1 VGLVTSSGPQLEAQE
16 KKPSNRAVISLRGV
30 EKYFPIKEGTLQRVA
45 GHVRA
50 VDGVSFEV
58 RPGETMGLVGES
70 GCGKTT
76 LGRCISGLVA
86 PTGGKVYF
94 RLSDEDAARLD
105 VIDSI
110 PEAERSAEQRKQ
122 VERIDDNHRI
132 DGLSGKAWRVYR
144 RNCQV
149 VFQDSFSSLNPR
161 QLVKDIVGRPLR
173 VHKEASGQELI
184 ERVVSLLESVGLGRQ
199 HLYRYPHQFS
209 GGQRQ
214 RISIARALALD
225 PEFIVLDEP
234 TSALD
239 VSVQAQILNLLHEL
253 QRERGLTYLFISH
266 DLGVVRLMSDRI
278 AVMYLG
284 KVAEYGTAE
293 ELFGD
298 PRHPYTEALLAAN
311 PDIRSEK
318 SEMRGLQGTVPDPA
332 NPPEGCRFHTRCPV
346 ATPVCGWE
354 VDDAVAWLQTHEKL
368 LDALTN
374 VERRSN
380 FDATLEFFDEAA
392 ASAVGNA
399 IQNGDV
405 PPPMKA
411 ALERMST
418 EGKKVHISLV
428 PVDPVEL
435 EDIGGGHLT
444 ACILHTSQHGD
455 RGVNPGQPNA
465 DSTRRTEANPSRAST
480 TNSNAL

>member
-1 VGLVTSSGPQLEAQE
+1 VTSVAAEEGTQPPGAAQ
-16 KKPSNRAVISLRGV
+16 RAVISVRGV
-30 EKYFPIKEGTLQRVA
+30 EKYFPIKEGTLQRVV
-45 GHVRA
+45 GNVRA

-76 LGRCISGLVA
+76 LGRCIGGLVA
-86 PTGGKVYF
+86 PTGGKIYF
-94 RLSDEDAARLD
+94 RLPDEDAARLD
-105 VIDSI
+105 EIDPI
-110 PEAERSAEQRKQ
+110 PEADRTVDQRKQ
-122 VERIDDNHRI
+122 VERIDANHRV
-132 DGLSGKAWRVYR
+132 DVLSGKAWRLYR
-144 RNCQV
+144 RNCQI

-161 QLVKDIVGRPLR
+161 QLVKDLVGRPLQ

-239 VSVQAQILNLLHEL
+239 VSVQAQILNLLHDL
-253 QRERGLTYLFISH
+253 QKDRGLTYLFISH

-284 KVAEYGTAE
+284 KVAEYGTAK
-293 ELFGD
+293 ELFED

-311 PDIRSEK
+311 PDIRSEVSVMK
-318 SEMRGLQGTVPDPA
+318 GLKGAVPNPA

-346 ATPVCGWE
+346 ATAACGWE
-354 VDDAVAWLQTHEKL
+354 VDDAVAWLQTREL
-368 LDALTN
+368 LAAGLAD
-374 VERRSN
+374 VQRRSN
-380 FDATLEFFDEAA
+380 FDATLVFHDDDS
-392 ASAVGNA
+392 ASAVGRA

-405 PPPMKA
+405 PPAMKA
-411 ALERMST
+411 ALETVSIDGR
-418 EGKKVHISLV
+418 SLDIRFF
-428 PVDPVEL
+428 PVEPVEL
-435 EDIGGGHLT
+435 EDVGDGHLT
-444 ACILHTSQHGD
+444 ACLLYTQRRHQ
-455 RGVNPGQPNA
+455 NWPPQPSA
-465 DSTRRTEANPSRAST
+465 DSSSRTAANPSSAST
-480 TNSNAL
+480 RNSRTR

>member
-1 VGLVTSSGPQLEAQE
+1 VTTVSTQRGTPQQ
-16 KKPSNRAVISLRGV
+16 STDDRAVITLRGV
-30 EKYFPIKEGTLQRVA
+30 EKYFPVKEGALQRVV

-76 LGRCISGLVA
+76 LGRCISGLA
-86 PTGGKVYF
+86 PPTGGKIYF
-94 RLSDEDAARLD
+94 RLPDPAAARLD
-105 VIDSI
+105 EIDAI
-110 PEAERSAEQRKQ
+110 PENERTQEQRKE
-122 VERIDDNHRI
+122 VARIDAEHGI
-132 DGLSGKAWRVYR
+132 TQLSGAAWRRYR

-173 VHKEASGQELI
+173 VYKEASGQELT
-184 ERVVSLLESVGLGRQ
+184 EKVVSLLESVGLGRQ

-253 QRERGLTYLFISH
+253 QTDRGLTYLFISH

-284 KVAEYGTAE
+284 KIAEHGTAN
-293 ELFGD
+293 ELFED
-298 PRHPYTEALLAAN
+298 SRHPYTEALLAAN
-311 PDIRSEK
+311 PDISVEE
-318 SEMRGLQGTVPDPA
+318 SEMKGLHGSVPDPA

-346 ATPVCGWE
+346 ATPACGWE
-354 VDDAVAWLQTHEKL
+354 VDDAVAWLQTNETL
-368 LDALTN
+368 LAGLAD

-380 FDATLEFFDEAA
+380 FDATLVFGDAA
-392 ASAVGNA
+392 AAGAVGDA
-399 IQNGDV
+399 IRNGDV
-405 PPPMKA
+405 PAPMKA
-411 ALERMST
+411 ALDDLST
-418 EGKKVHISLV
+418 DETRVHIRFT
-428 PVDPVEL
+428 PVEPVEL
-435 EDIGGGHLT
+435 EDIGEGHLT
-444 ACILHTSQHGD
+444 ACLLHTSQG
-455 RGVNPGQPNA
+455 RGN
-465 DSTRRTEANPSRAST
+465 RE
-480 TNSNAL
+480 

>member
-1 VGLVTSSGPQLEAQE
+1 MTTSITGLGTQE
-16 KKPSNRAVISLRGV
+16 KTTAGRAVISLRGV
-30 EKYFPIKEGTLQRVA
+30 EKHFPIKEGAMQRVA

-50 VDGVSFEV
+50 VDGVTFDI
-58 RPGETMGLVGES
+58 RPGETVGLVGES

-76 LGRCISGLVA
+76 LGRCISGLV
-86 PTGGKVYF
+86 PPSGGKIYF
-94 RLSDEDAARLD
+94 RLTDSDAATLD
-105 VIDSI
+105 DIDAT
-110 PEAERSAEQRKQ
+110 PEDRRTKDQ
-122 VERIDDNHRI
+122 VTQLQRIDADHRI
-132 DGLSGKAWRVYR
+132 DQLEGKAFRAYR

-161 QLVKDIVGRPLR
+161 QLVKDTVGRPLR
-173 VHKEASGQELI
+173 IWKEASGQELT

-253 QRERGLTYLFISH
+253 QQKRGLTYMFISH

-284 KVAEYGTAE
+284 KVAEQGTAI
-293 ELFGD
+293 ELFES

-311 PDIRSEK
+311 PDINAET
-318 SEMRGLQGTVPDPA
+318 SEMKGLRGAVPDPA

-346 ATPVCGWE
+346 ATPICGWE
-354 VDDAVAWLQTHEKL
+354 VDDAVAWLGTHETIL
-368 LDALTN
+368 AGLTG

-380 FDATLEFFDEAA
+380 FDATLAFGDEASA
-392 ASAVGNA
+392 AAVGH
-399 IQNGDV
+399 QVENGDI
-405 PPPMKA
+405 PASMKA
-411 ALERMST
+411 AMASFST
-418 EGKKVHISLV
+418 DGNKVTLTFNPEG
-428 PVDPVEL
+428 PVEL
-435 EDIGGGHLT
+435 EDVGGGHLT
-444 ACILHTSQHGD
+444 ACVLHTSQ
-455 RGVNPGQPNA
+455 RN
-465 DSTRRTEANPSRAST
+465 RI
-480 TNSNAL
+480 

>member
-1 VGLVTSSGPQLEAQE
+1 MTTVRADKDAQ
-16 KKPSNRAVISLRGV
+16 SQSTDDRAVITLRGV
-30 EKYFPIKEGTLQRVA
+30 EKYFPIKEGALQRVV

-76 LGRCISGLVA
+76 LGRCISGLSA
-86 PTGGKVYF
+86 PTGGKIYF
-94 RLSDEDAARLD
+94 RLNDADAARLD
-105 VIDSI
+105 EIESI
-110 PEAERSAEQRKQ
+110 AESERTDGQRK
-122 VERIDDNHRI
+122 ELTRIDRQHGI
-132 DGLSGKAWRVYR
+132 TQLSGRAWRTYR

-173 VHKEASGQELI
+173 VYKESSGQELTDK
-184 ERVVSLLESVGLGRQ
+184 VVSLLESVGLGRQ

-239 VSVQAQILNLLHEL
+239 VSVQAQILNLLHDL
-253 QRERGLTYLFISH
+253 QKERGLTYLFISH

-284 KVAEYGTAE
+284 KVAEYGTANE
-293 ELFGD
+293 VFED
-298 PRHPYTEALLAAN
+298 ERHPYTEALLAAN
-311 PDIRSEK
+311 PDISVEK
-318 SEMRGLQGTVPDPA
+318 SEMRGLHGAVPDPA

-346 ATPVCGWE
+346 ATPICGWE
-354 VDDAVAWLQTHEKL
+354 VDDAVAWLQTNETL
-368 LDALTN
+368 LAGLTG

-380 FDATLEFFDEAA
+380 FDATLVFADPAGA
-392 ASAVGNA
+392 GAVVNA
-399 IQNGDV
+399 IRDGEV
-405 PPPMKA
+405 PAPMKA
-411 ALERMST
+411 ALDSVST
-418 EGKKVHISLV
+418 DESKVNIRFT
-428 PVDPVEL
+428 PVEPVEL

-444 ACILHTSQHGD
+444 ACVLHTS
-455 RGVNPGQPNA
+455 RGRG
-465 DSTRRTEANPSRAST
+465 
-480 TNSNAL
+480 

>member
-1 VGLVTSSGPQLEAQE
+1 MTTSITGLGTQE
-16 KKPSNRAVISLRGV
+16 KTTAGRAVISLRGV
-30 EKYFPIKEGTLQRVA
+30 EKHFPIKEGAMQRVA

-50 VDGVSFEV
+50 VDGVTFDI
-58 RPGETMGLVGES
+58 RPGETVGLVGES

-76 LGRCISGLVA
+76 LGRCISGLV
-86 PTGGKVYF
+86 PPSGGKIYF
-94 RLSDEDAARLD
+94 RLTDSDAAILD
-105 VIDSI
+105 DIDAT
-110 PEAERSAEQRKQ
+110 PEDRRTKDQLTQ
-122 VERIDDNHRI
+122 LQRIDADHRI
-132 DGLSGKAWRVYR
+132 DQLGGKAFRAYR

-161 QLVKDIVGRPLR
+161 QLVKDTVGRPLR
-173 VHKEASGQELI
+173 IWKEASGQELT

-253 QRERGLTYLFISH
+253 QQKRGLTYMFISH

-284 KVAEYGTAE
+284 KVAEQGTAI
-293 ELFGD
+293 ELFES

-311 PDIRSEK
+311 PDINAET
-318 SEMRGLQGTVPDPA
+318 SEMKGLRGAVPDPA

-346 ATPVCGWE
+346 ATPICGWE
-354 VDDAVAWLQTHEKL
+354 VDDAVAWLGTHETIL
-368 LDALTN
+368 AGLTG

-380 FDATLEFFDEAA
+380 FDATLAFGDEASA
-392 ASAVGNA
+392 AAVGH
-399 IQNGDV
+399 QVENGDI
-405 PPPMKA
+405 PASMKA
-411 ALERMST
+411 AMASFST
-418 EGKKVHISLV
+418 DGNKVTLTFN
-428 PVDPVEL
+428 PEEPVEL
-435 EDIGGGHLT
+435 EDVGGGHLT
-444 ACILHTSQHGD
+444 ACVLHTSQ
-455 RGVNPGQPNA
+455 RN
-465 DSTRRTEANPSRAST
+465 RI
-480 TNSNAL
+480 

>member
-1 VGLVTSSGPQLEAQE
+1 MTTVSIETGAAQQATDD
-16 KKPSNRAVISLRGV
+16 RAVITLRGV
-30 EKYFPIKEGTLQRVA
+30 EKYFPIKEGALQRVV

-58 RPGETMGLVGES
+58 RPGETLGLVGES

-76 LGRCISGLVA
+76 LGRCISGLAA
-86 PTGGKVYF
+86 PTGGEIYF
-94 RLSDEDAARLD
+94 RLSDADASRLD
-105 VIDSI
+105 EIDAI
-110 PEAERSAEQRKQ
+110 PESDRTEDQRKEAERINRQHGINQ
-122 VERIDDNHRI
+122 
-132 DGLSGKAWRVYR
+132 LSGRAWRTYR

-173 VHKEASGQELI
+173 VYKESSGQELT

-199 HLYRYPHQFS
+199 HLHRYPHQFS

-239 VSVQAQILNLLHEL
+239 VSVQAQILNLLHDL

-284 KVAEYGTAE
+284 KIAEHGTAS
-293 ELFGD
+293 ELFED

-311 PDIRSEK
+311 PDISAEK
-318 SEMRGLQGTVPDPA
+318 SEMRGLHGTVPDPA

-346 ATPVCGWE
+346 ATSICGWE
-354 VDDAVAWLQTHEKL
+354 VDDAVAWLQTNETL
-368 LDALTN
+368 LARLTD
-374 VERRSN
+374 VERQSN
-380 FDATLEFFDEAA
+380 FDATLIFGD
-392 ASAVGNA
+392 ASAAEAVGDA
-399 IQNGDV
+399 LRNGGV
-405 PPPMKA
+405 PAPMKA
-411 ALERMST
+411 ALEDIST
-418 EGKKVHISLV
+418 DDTKVHIRFSTV
-428 PVDPVEL
+428 EPVEL
-435 EDIGGGHLT
+435 EDIGSGHLT
-444 ACILHTSQHGD
+444 ACVLHTS
-455 RGVNPGQPNA
+455 RGTG
-465 DSTRRTEANPSRAST
+465 
-480 TNSNAL
+480 

>member
-1 VGLVTSSGPQLEAQE
+1 MTSVTAVEGTQPSGAAQ
-16 KKPSNRAVISLRGV
+16 RAVISVRGV
-30 EKYFPIKEGTLQRVA
+30 EKYFPIKEGTMQRVV

-76 LGRCISGLVA
+76 LGRCIGGLVP
-86 PTGGKVYF
+86 PTGGKIYF

-105 VIDSI
+105 EIDPI
-110 PEAERSAEQRKQ
+110 PEADRTVEQRKQ
-122 VERIDDNHRI
+122 VERIDANHRV
-132 DGLSGKAWRVYR
+132 DGLSGKAWKIYR
-144 RNCQV
+144 RNCQI

-161 QLVKDIVGRPLR
+161 QLVKDLVGRPLQ

-253 QRERGLTYLFISH
+253 QKDRGLTYLFISH

-284 KVAEYGTAE
+284 KVAEYGTAK
-293 ELFGD
+293 ELFED
-298 PRHPYTEALLAAN
+298 PRHPYTDALLAAN
-311 PDIRSEK
+311 PDIRAEVSVMK
-318 SEMRGLQGTVPDPA
+318 GLKGAVPNPA

-346 ATPVCGWE
+346 ATPACGWE
-354 VDDAVAWLQTHEKL
+354 VDDAVAWLQAREL
-368 LDALTN
+368 LAAGLAN
-374 VERRSN
+374 VQRRSN
-380 FDATLEFFDEAA
+380 FDATLVFHDEDS
-392 ASAVGNA
+392 ASAVVSA
-399 IQNGDV
+399 IQEGDM
-405 PPPMKA
+405 PPAMKA
-411 ALERMST
+411 ALETVST
-418 EGKKVHISLV
+418 DGSSL
-428 PVDPVEL
+428 
-435 EDIGGGHLT
+435 DI
-444 ACILHTSQHGD
+444 
-455 RGVNPGQPNA
+455 RF
-465 DSTRRTEANPSRAST
+465 
-480 TNSNAL
+480 

>member
-1 VGLVTSSGPQLEAQE
+1 MTTVSADTGAAQQ
-16 KKPSNRAVISLRGV
+16 STDDRAVITLRGV
-30 EKYFPIKEGTLQRVA
+30 EKYFPIKEGALQRVV

-58 RPGETMGLVGES
+58 RPGETLGLVGES

-76 LGRCISGLVA
+76 LGRCISGLA
-86 PTGGKVYF
+86 TPTGGEIYF
-94 RLSDEDAARLD
+94 RLSDSDAALLD
-105 VIDSI
+105 EIDSI
-110 PEAERSAEQRKQ
+110 PESELTAEQRK
-122 VERIDDNHRI
+122 EAARIDRHHGI
-132 DGLSGKAWRVYR
+132 HQLSGRAWRTYR

-173 VHKEASGQELI
+173 VYKESSGQDLTEK
-184 ERVVSLLESVGLGRQ
+184 VVSLLENVGLGRQ

-239 VSVQAQILNLLHEL
+239 VSVQAQILNLLHDL
-253 QRERGLTYLFISH
+253 QKERGLTYLFISH

-284 KVAEYGTAE
+284 KIAEHGTSN
-293 ELFGD
+293 ELFED
-298 PRHPYTEALLAAN
+298 TRHPYTDALLAAN
-311 PDIRSEK
+311 PDISAEK
-318 SEMRGLQGTVPDPA
+318 SEMRGLHGTVPDPA

-346 ATPVCGWE
+346 ATPACGWE
-354 VDDAVAWLQTHEKL
+354 VDDAVAWLQTNETL
-368 LDALTN
+368 LAGLTD

-380 FDATLEFFDEAA
+380 FDATLVFGDAA
-392 ASAVGNA
+392 TAGAVGDA
-399 IQNGDV
+399 MRNGDM
-405 PPPMKA
+405 PAPMKA
-411 ALERMST
+411 ALDDVST
-418 EGKKVHISLV
+418 DETKVHIRFS
-428 PVDPVEL
+428 PVEPVEL

-444 ACILHTSQHGD
+444 ACVLYTS
-455 RGVNPGQPNA
+455 RGTG
-465 DSTRRTEANPSRAST
+465 
-480 TNSNAL
+480 

>member
-1 VGLVTSSGPQLEAQE
+1 MTTMSTERGTRQKSTDD
-16 KKPSNRAVISLRGV
+16 RAVITLRGV
-30 EKYFPIKEGTLQRVA
+30 EKYFPIKEGALQRVV
-45 GHVRA
+45 GQVRA

-76 LGRCISGLVA
+76 LGRCISGLA
-86 PTGGKVYF
+86 SPTGGKIYF
-94 RLSDEDAARLD
+94 RLPDAAAARLD
-105 VIDSI
+105 EIDAV
-110 PEAERSAEQRKQ
+110 PENERTQEQRKE
-122 VERIDDNHRI
+122 VARIDAEHGI
-132 DGLSGKAWRVYR
+132 TQLSGVGWRTYR

-173 VHKEASGQELI
+173 VYREASGQELT
-184 ERVVSLLESVGLGRQ
+184 EKVVSLLESVGLGRQ

-253 QRERGLTYLFISH
+253 QSERGLTYLFISH

-284 KVAEYGTAE
+284 KVAEHGTAH
-293 ELFGD
+293 ELFED

-311 PDIRSEK
+311 PDISAEA
-318 SEMRGLQGTVPDPA
+318 SEMKGLSGTVPDPA

-346 ATPVCGWE
+346 ATPACGWE
-354 VDDAVAWLQTHEKL
+354 VDDAVAWLQTNETLLAGL
-368 LDALTN
+368 LD

-380 FDATLEFFDEAA
+380 FEATLVFSDAA
-392 ASAVGNA
+392 AAGAVDDALQNA
-399 IQNGDV
+399 NV
-405 PPPMKA
+405 PAPMMN
-411 ALERMST
+411 ALADLSSDGTR
-418 EGKKVHISLV
+418 VHIRFTAV
-428 PVDPVEL
+428 EPVAL

-444 ACILHTSQHGD
+444 ACILHTSQGRD
-455 RGVNPGQPNA
+455 NR
-465 DSTRRTEANPSRAST
+465 E
-480 TNSNAL
+480 

>member
-1 VGLVTSSGPQLEAQE
+1 MSSAAGQLGDRATSA
-16 KKPSNRAVISLRGV
+16 RTVISLRGV
-30 EKYFPIKEGTLQRVA
+30 EKYFPIKVGALQRVV

-50 VDGVSFEV
+50 VDGVSFEI

-76 LGRCISGLVA
+76 LGRCISGLT
-86 PTGGKVYF
+86 PFTGGKIHF
-94 RLSDEDAARLD
+94 GLSDEDAARLD
-105 VIDSI
+105 EIEAI
-110 PEAERSAEQRKQ
+110 PQAGRSREQQREI
-122 VERIDDNHRI
+122 ERIDSEHRI
-132 DGLSGKAWRVYR
+132 DQLSGKAWRTYR

-173 VHKEASGQELI
+173 VYKEASGQELT

-199 HLYRYPHQFS
+199 HLYRFPHQFS

-239 VSVQAQILNLLHEL
+239 VSVQAQILNLLDEL

-284 KVAEYGTAE
+284 KVAEQGTAR
-293 ELFGD
+293 ELFED

-311 PDIRSEK
+311 PDISTEA
-318 SEMRGLQGTVPDPA
+318 SEMRGLHGTVPDPA

-346 ATPVCGWE
+346 ATPACGWE
-354 VDDAVAWLQTHEKL
+354 VDDAVAWLEDHETL
-368 LDALTN
+368 LAGLID
-374 VERRSN
+374 VERRSS
-380 FDATLEFFDEAA
+380 FDATLVFEDEDT
-392 ASAVGNA
+392 ASAVGAA
-399 IQNGDV
+399 IHNGDV
-405 PPPMKA
+405 PASMRS
-411 ALERMST
+411 ALTELST
-418 EGKKVHISLV
+418 EDQKLRITFN
-428 PVDPVEL
+428 PVEPVGL
-435 EDIGGGHLT
+435 VDIGGGRLT
-444 ACILHTSQHGD
+444 SCLLHTRPVRVDIG
-455 RGVNPGQPNA
+455 RERE
-465 DSTRRTEANPSRAST
+465 TPSAES
-480 TNSNAL
+480 

>member
-1 VGLVTSSGPQLEAQE
+1 MTTVRAETGQPAMSTPA
-16 KKPSNRAVISLRGV
+16 RAVMTLRNV
-30 EKYFPIKEGTLQRVA
+30 EKHFPIKEGALQRVS

-50 VDGVSFEV
+50 VDGVSFEI

-76 LGRCISGLVA
+76 LGRCISGLLR
-86 PTGGKVYF
+86 PTGGGIYF
-94 RLSDEDAARLD
+94 RLPDEDAALLD
-105 VIDSI
+105 EI
-110 PEAERSAEQRKQ
+110 EAVPVGERTSEQLKHIQ
-122 VERIDDNHRI
+122 RIDAGHRI
-132 DGLSGKAWRVYR
+132 DGLGGPPWRTYR

-173 VHKEASGQELI
+173 VYREASGSDLT
-184 ERVVSLLESVGLGRQ
+184 ERVVTLLESVGLGRQ

-239 VSVQAQILNLLHEL
+239 VSVQAQILNLLHSL
-253 QRERGLTYLFISH
+253 QEERGLTYLFISH

-284 KVAEYGTAE
+284 QVAEQGTAE
-293 ELFGD
+293 ELFES

-311 PDIRSEK
+311 PDISGDSDE
-318 SEMRGLQGTVPDPA
+318 EMEGLEGTVPDPA

-346 ATPVCGWE
+346 VTPACGWE
-354 VDDAVAWLQTHEKL
+354 VDDAVAWLNTDETL
-368 LDALTN
+368 LTALTD

-380 FDATLEFFDEAA
+380 FDATLVFSNDQAA
-392 ASAVGNA
+392 AAVSSALK
-399 IQNGDV
+399 NGGA
-405 PPPMKA
+405 PEPMKA
-411 ALERMST
+411 ALQEVSIQDR
-418 EGKKVHISLV
+418 KVDIRFA

-435 EDIGGGHLT
+435 EDIGGGHWT
-444 ACILHTSQHGD
+444 NCILHTSQ
-455 RGVNPGQPNA
+455 R
-465 DSTRRTEANPSRAST
+465 
-480 TNSNAL
+480 